1 MKLHKG
7 ILLLAIVVAVLLP
20 MSVLASGPYH
30 QPYEDPDL
38 AVEYAV
44 AHESTEAFNQTL
56 QETHLSEDNP
66 TQVAGLSSETQRA
79 FNEMK
84 AQPVESDSLSG
95 SGWQYGDIT
104 VCVELMLACDE
115 YTEQPD
121 FPTTAKITLDT
132 VHSAFFTVVEH
143 DDELY
148 VVKQIHS
155 LAPAMHIG
163 PSIDA
168 FVTAALFAAYGLFI
182 GGFTYFR
189 GESHPLLSLGFIG
202 YGMSF
207 IIWPYLIVY
216 TNIDGSPIKP
226 VAGGLVIGIA
236 YLAISRGFDR

>member
-7 ILLLAIVVAVLLP
+7 ILLLAIVVAVLFP

-56 QETHLSEDNP
+56 EETLSRDDP
-66 TQVAGLSSETQRA
+66 TRMADLSTETQRA

-84 AQPVESDSLSG
+84 AQPVESDSVLG

-104 VCVELMLACDE
+104 VCVERMLACDE
-115 YTEQPD
+115 YAERPD
-121 FPTTAKITLDT
+121 FQTTAEIGLDS
-132 VHSAFFTVVEH
+132 VDSAHLTVVEH

-148 VVKQIHS
+148 VVKEIRS
-155 LAPAMHIG
+155 APPMHIG

-182 GGFTYFR
+182 GGFTYYR

-226 VAGGLVIGIA
+226 VAGGLVIGMA